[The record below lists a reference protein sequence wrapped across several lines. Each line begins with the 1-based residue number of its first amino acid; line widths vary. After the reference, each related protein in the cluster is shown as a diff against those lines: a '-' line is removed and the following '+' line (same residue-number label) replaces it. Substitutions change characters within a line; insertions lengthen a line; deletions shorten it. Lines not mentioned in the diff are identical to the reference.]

1 LGRKVHP
8 YGFRLGVIKDWRA
21 RWFADKGR
29 YTDLLGEDRM
39 IRAMIRKEIPKA
51 SISEIEI
58 ERQRNYVHVWIHT
71 AKPGIIIGRKGANVN
86 QLRTRLQEVT
96 NKRVKVD
103 VTEITRPEVD
113 AYLVAESIAEQ
124 IERRISHKRAMKQAV
139 TRAMRQGAEGI
150 MITVAGRL
158 SGSEMARRE
167 TQREGQ
173 VPRHTLRA
181 DIDYAHAEALTTFGR
196 IGIKVWIYK
205 GQVLPEKAAQAAQV
219 AQVAS

>member
-1 LGRKVHP
+1 MGRKVHP

-21 RWFADKGR
+21 RWFAEKGR
-29 YTDLLGEDRM
+29 YTKLLAEDRM
-39 IRAMIRKEIPKA
+39 IREMIRKEIPKA
-51 SISEIEI
+51 SISNVEI

-86 QLRTRLQEVT
+86 QLRTRLQELT

-103 VTEITRPEVD
+103 VTEIARPEID
-113 AYLVAESIAEQ
+113 AFLVAESIAEQ
-124 IERRISHKRAMKQAV
+124 LERRISHKRAMKQAV
-139 TRAMRQGAEGI
+139 TRAMRQGADGV

-167 TQREGQ
+167 THREGQ

-181 DIDYAHAEALTTFGR
+181 DIDYAHCEALTTFGR

-205 GQVLPEKAAQAAQV
+205 GQVLPEKAAAAVV
-219 AQVAS
+219 AASS